1 MDSCAVCFMEFVL
14 FLYHYLSTSLL
25 FETDDIILV
34 SLSCKG
40 KFFLDSLGFGAFC
53 SLIMFN
59 MRFFIYFDQSWFLL
73 LLY

>member
-1 MDSCAVCFMEFVL
+1 
-14 FLYHYLSTSLL
+14 
-25 FETDDIILV
+25 
-34 SLSCKG
+34 LSCKG

-53 SLIMFN
+53 SLFMFN